1 MGSRGQRRLSV
12 KLECAG
18 QAGGENHT
26 FILHLISLV
35 QMSKCWNKSI
45 CLLSVLTRK
54 CIGLTEYGYVLLL
67 IPGPP
72 RPRRRPPDGLEPQQT
87 QKATGMVS
95 VTSDIGGLIPEVICP
110 VPQVTRV
117 WLSGAAHW
125 LTTTRLLWKH
135 QAPSCSGLQP
145 VSSGQY
151 VRKGSLPFFFPFSF
165 SKIIQI

>member
-1 MGSRGQRRLSV
+1 MKTIQ
-12 KLECAG
+12 
-18 QAGGENHT
+18 T

-35 QMSKCWNKSI
+35 QMSKCWNKSV

-54 CIGLTEYGYVLLL
+54 CTGLTEYAYVLLL

-72 RPRRRPPDGLEPQQT
+72 QPRRHPPRRPGTAADSEGHRYGL
-87 QKATGMVS
+87 
-95 VTSDIGGLIPEVICP
+95 SDIRHWWADSRGICP
-110 VPQVTRV
+110 VSQDTRV
-117 WLSGAAHW
+117 WLSGTAHW

-135 QAPSCSGLQP
+135 QAPSCPGHQP